1 MKQKSLSPHRQAV
14 SADRQAEKTLSTK
27 RLILYTFIAVF
38 LLVLFWIWIWLLVAT
53 LS

>member
-1 MKQKSLSPHRQAV
+1 MKQKSLSPH
-14 SADRQAEKTLSTK
+14 RQAEKTLSTK